1 MTVFK
6 LRVYIHL
13 FSLVSLKPRECA
25 LECLFIFVSFHGE
38 G

>member
-6 LRVYIHL
+6 LRIYFNL

-25 LECLFIFVSFHGE
+25 LECLFIFVPFHGK